1 MKGFNRIR
9 LACLAA
15 AMAVLLVAC
24 KQDPFKP
31 MEGDTPDNIMES
43 ALENDLKTNAK
54 LHRQAVPEAVTDA
67 LLPSLKIGSSPILA
81 KDQRFDVSVNNVD
94 AKTFFMGLV
103 EGTNYNMFI
112 GPDVKGNITM
122 NLKNVNIDAALQAAH
137 DVYGYDYLETQ
148 YGYHIS
154 APGLSS
160 HMFTL
165 NYPDIKRKS
174 ESQIL
179 VSSGQITQDFNPN
192 ATPPGS
198 PLLGSPTTPMQPTN
212 VATPAAKIET
222 KTESDFWTELAVSL
236 QVFIKGKE
244 GRQIVINPQA
254 GLLIVTAN
262 NKELEQIADYL
273 DALQKTMV
281 RQVILEAKILEV
293 ALNDSFQAGIDWK
306 LLGVSQNGTQALTI
320 PDSIE
325 ASEMLD
331 NFTQIFTL
339 KATGGSQFNIMID
352 LLTTQGNVQVLSS
365 PHIATLNHQKAVIK
379 VGYDEFYV
387 TDVTT
392 INTPNGVSGNQL
404 TQDVQLTPFFSGIAL
419 DVTPQINSDG
429 NVILHIHPIVSRVSD
444 KEKTII
450 ITGGN
455 QILPT
460 ALSVIR
466 ESDSIVEAKNGQV
479 IVIGGLMEES
489 LDEEIGAT
497 PGLRKIPFLGSLFRK
512 TEQISH
518 KTELV
523 ILLKATYVDN
533 NQWAQSMK
541 ASLAHIKKLNRGS
554 HFGDLYQ
561 EIGNMAE
568 FPELQRDLEGQ
579 TVVEE

>member
-1 MKGFNRIR
+1 MKGINVVRQGCITALVALLL
-9 LACLAA
+9 LACTN
-15 AMAVLLVAC
+15 
-24 KQDPFKP
+24 DPFKP
-31 MEGDTPDNIMES
+31 IEGDTPDNQIE
-43 ALENDLKTNAK
+43 ATLEKDLKTNAK

-67 LLPSLKIGSSPILA
+67 LLPKLKVGSSPILA
-81 KDQRFDVSVNNVD
+81 RDQRFDVSVNNVD

-103 EGTNYNMFI
+103 EGTNYNMFVS
-112 GPDVKGNITM
+112 PEVKGNITM

-137 DVYGYDYLETQ
+137 DVYGYEYLETQ
-148 YGYHIS
+148 YGYHVS
-154 APGLSS
+154 PPGLKS

-179 VSSGQITQDFNPN
+179 VNSGSITQDFNPN
-192 ATPPGS
+192 QTPPGS
-198 PLLGSPTTPMQPTN
+198 PLLGSPTTPQQPTN

-222 KTESDFWTELAVSL
+222 KTDSDFWTELAVSL
-236 QVFIKGKE
+236 QVFIKGRE

-254 GLLIVTAN
+254 GLLIVTADS
-262 NKELEQIADYL
+262 KELEQIADYL

-293 ALNDSFQAGIDWK
+293 ALNDTFQAGIDWK
-306 LLGVSQNGTQALTI
+306 ILGATQTGIQGLTI
-320 PDSIE
+320 PDSVE
-325 ASEMLD
+325 SSEMLD

-339 KATGGSQFNIMID
+339 KATGGSQFNVIID

-419 DVTPQINSDG
+419 DVTPQINADG

-444 KEKTII
+444 KEKVIL

-455 QILPT
+455 QVLPT
-460 ALSVIR
+460 ALSVVR

-523 ILLKATYVDN
+523 ILLKATYVNN
-533 NQWAQSMK
+533 NQWASSMK
-541 ASLAHIKKLNRGS
+541 SSLEHVKKLNRGS
-554 HFGDLYQ
+554 HFGDLY
-561 EIGNMAE
+561 EELGNMAE